1 MDKVIYEWR
10 GAIIYLAIFKL
21 MNQTNFH
28 NQPSVIIKEK
38 EAYRFWLILHKNIP
52 KTERFNLGQKIN
64 SLFIDIL
71 ELSFVSLYLPPEQ
84 KIIMLGKTI
93 SRLDLLK
100 FFMQLAWESKLIP
113 TDKFTALSQKLEE
126 IGRILGGWKKGL
138 QSKTPG
144 K

>member
-1 MDKVIYEWR
+1 MSQ
-10 GAIIYLAIFKL
+10 L
-21 MNQTNFH
+21 NFH

-38 EAYRFWLILHKNIP
+38 EAYQFWLILHKNIP
-52 KTERFNLGQKIN
+52 KTERFGLGQKID
-64 SLFIDIL
+64 SLFIDTL
-71 ELSFVSLYLPPEQ
+71 ELSFIALYLPPEQ
-84 KIIMLGKTI
+84 KIIMLEKTI

-113 TDKFTALSQKLEE
+113 TVKFTELSQKLEE

-138 QSKTPG
+138 QSKTPD

>member
-1 MDKVIYEWR
+1 MSQ
-10 GAIIYLAIFKL
+10 L
-21 MNQTNFH
+21 NFH

-38 EAYRFWLILHKNIP
+38 EAYQFWLILHKNIP
-52 KTERFNLGQKIN
+52 RTERFNLGQKID
-64 SLFIDIL
+64 SLFIDTL
-71 ELSFVSLYLPPEQ
+71 ELSFISLYLPSEQ

-100 FFMQLAWESKLIP
+100 FFIQLAWESKLIP
-113 TDKFTALSQKLEE
+113 TAKFTELSQKLEE

-138 QSKTPG
+138 QSKTPT